1 MNSIKRIEIF
11 SDSFELG
18 KILTGLKKAGV
29 TNCTV
34 IRHVSGSGVRGTMG
48 DDIDMLLE
56 NDYVIAFCLPEQVD
70 AVVKIIRP
78 ILNKFGGSCYVSDV
92 MEVQTMN
99 CVASEVR
106 KL

>member
-1 MNSIKRIEIF
+1 MNPIKRIEIF

-18 KILTGLKKAGV
+18 KILSGLKKAGV

-34 IRHVSGSGVRGTMG
+34 IRHVSGSGVRGSMG

-56 NDYVIAFCLPEQVD
+56 NDYVIAFCLPEQVE

-99 CVASEVR
+99 CVAS
-106 KL
+106 K

>member
-1 MNSIKRIEIF
+1 MNPIKRIEIF

-18 KILTGLKKAGV
+18 KILTSLKKAGV

-34 IRHVSGSGVRGTMG
+34 IRHVSGSGVRGSMG

-99 CVASEVR
+99 CVAS
-106 KL
+106 K

>member
-1 MNSIKRIEIF
+1 MNPIKRIEIF
-11 SDSFELG
+11 SDSFELE
-18 KILTGLKKAGV
+18 KILTGLKKTGV

-34 IRHVSGSGVRGTMG
+34 IRHVSGSGVRGTVG
-48 DDIDMLLE
+48 DDIDMLVE

-99 CVASEVR
+99 CVAS
-106 KL
+106 K

>member
-1 MNSIKRIEIF
+1 MNPVKRIEIF

-18 KILTGLKKAGV
+18 KILKGLTKAGV

-48 DDIDMLLE
+48 DDMDMLVE

-70 AVVKIIRP
+70 EVVKTILP
-78 ILNKFGGSCYVSDV
+78 ILNKYGGSCYVSDG
-92 MEVQTMN
+92 MEVQTVN
-99 CVASEVR
+99 CVAS
-106 KL
+106 K